1 MPNKKCAK
9 FLSQCSTIFSGKCS
23 FLFICC
29 FKTSCYNY
37 RTSVWLN
44 KMEQQRLQQQH
55 HQQSV
60 VKLLF
65 IWTIFPI
72 LRLVFFIMSKLWWN
86 ILKLKTR
93 QRQRFTN
100 KKRLRAFLLWCKECA
115 EVQKSGWSAY
125 MSVAANNT
133 EKEWNAKE
141 RETFKFV
148 LSNSV
153 VDVFFFFF
161 SFYFATFIL
170 NVGLGARTHATHILL
185 NEEQHKRY
193 IFVP

>member
-1 MPNKKCAK
+1 
-9 FLSQCSTIFSGKCS
+9 
-23 FLFICC
+23 
-29 FKTSCYNY
+29 
-37 RTSVWLN
+37 
-44 KMEQQRLQQQH
+44 MEQQR
-55 HQQSV
+55 QSV

-72 LRLVFFIMSKLWWN
+72 LRLVFFIMTELWWN
-86 ILKLKTR
+86 ILKLKMR
-93 QRQRFTN
+93 QRQRFKN
-100 KKRLRAFLLWCKECA
+100 EKKLRAFLLWCKECA

-153 VDVFFFFF
+153 VVVVVFF
-161 SFYFATFIL
+161 FYFATFIL
-170 NVGLGARTHATHILL
+170 NVGLGAWARTHARNTHSS
-185 NEEQHKRY
+185 EWRAT
-193 IFVP
+193 